1 MSPFPSYDF
10 RFSMVL
16 KPRNRYINS
25 WTSDGTTQMKR
36 VHNNSLFVSSY
47 LPCPK
52 HHHFSIIFLDYLFKH
67 KQQICLLAPMTWDVL
82 CHANQ
87 HKKC

>member
-1 MSPFPSYDF
+1 MSPFPNSDF
-10 RFSMVL
+10 SLGMVL

-36 VHNNSLFVSSY
+36 VQIKSLFVSSY

-52 HHHFSIIFLDYLFKH
+52 HQAL
-67 KQQICLLAPMTWDVL
+67 
-82 CHANQ
+82 
-87 HKKC
+87 